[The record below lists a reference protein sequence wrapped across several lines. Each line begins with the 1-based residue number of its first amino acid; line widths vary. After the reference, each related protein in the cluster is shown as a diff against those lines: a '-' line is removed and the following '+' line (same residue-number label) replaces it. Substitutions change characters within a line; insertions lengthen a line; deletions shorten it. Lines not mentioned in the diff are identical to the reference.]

1 MTFLN
6 FCESI
11 TFHWFG
17 HLPIDPPGLEDLLVE
32 LVLALVDPYRK
43 VLLDQVQQVQR
54 VDARHGQRVREEGQR
69 RAGRGRR
76 PTGKEKE
83 A

>member
-1 MTFLN
+1 M
-6 FCESI
+6 S
-11 TFHWFG
+11 
-17 HLPIDPPGLEDLLVE
+17 HLPIDPPGLENLLVQ
-32 LVLALVDPYRK
+32 LVLALGDPYRK
-43 VLLDQVQQVQR
+43 VLLDELQQEQR

-76 PTGKEKE
+76 PTRKENE